1 MRVLATSIALALL
14 VVPAT
19 PSIGS
24 FWCPLEGVVIQT
36 SDGAMDVHHVQ
47 AEYNCCCWIDFDV
60 VQEECA
66 IGIYEWELFET
77 EPCSC
82 MCCFELKV
90 SIGGLDPGAYTV
102 TIWKNGTFFG
112 TWQVTIEGT
121 SPERLEASYQPCV
134 ETGVPQPLLAGSWGT
149 IKALYGG
156 R

>member
-14 VVPAT
+14 VLPAT
-19 PSIGS
+19 PSIAS

-47 AEYNCCCWIDFDV
+47 AEYNCCCWIDLDV
-60 VQEECA
+60 VQDEYA

-77 EPCSC
+77 EPCPC

-112 TWQVTIEGT
+112 TWQVAVEGT
-121 SPERLEASYQPCV
+121 SPERLEASYLPCV
-134 ETGVPQPLLAGSWGT
+134 ETGVSQPPAAGSWGT
-149 IKALYGG
+149 IKALYRG